1 MRDSVISRAKRH
13 LDAAGHP
20 TSPVHAE
27 VAELVARRDQ
37 LARGYRDEVT
47 ARDRYIT
54 DMAQR
59 SRERSLSRDDG
70 LEL

>member
-1 MRDSVISRAKRH
+1 MRDSVISRAERH
-13 LDAAGHP
+13 LDAAGRP
-20 TSPVHAE
+20 ASTVHAE
-27 VAELVARRDQ
+27 VAELVASRAH
-37 LARGYRDEVT
+37 LTSGYRDEVT
-47 ARDRYIT
+47 ARDRFIT